1 MCNDTKLFFALRG
14 EDLIRD
20 QIPLEE
26 IVSVD
31 IMQESKDLE
40 DLLSTLGTDLPGR
53 ASIGAIGAASNK
65 NRRPSNKNKRSSI
78 ISNYIS
84 FPSSLNLLKTEDS
97 IGISP
102 KAFQIHTEPE
112 GFNSG
117 RTYYLQA
124 RTGQECEIIVEQLKK
139 YAAVARAKGE
149 TASRIRRA
157 QGHARLVH
165 DSRTFQT
172 LSALVIITVT
182 CARLTIAL

>member
-1 MCNDTKLFFALRG
+1 
-14 EDLIRD
+14 
-20 QIPLEE
+20 
-26 IVSVD
+26 
-31 IMQESKDLE
+31 MQESKDLE

-53 ASIGAIGAASNK
+53 ASIGAASNK

-102 KAFQIHTEPE
+102 KAFQIHTEQE

-124 RTGQECEIIVEQLKK
+124 RTSQECEIIVEQLKT